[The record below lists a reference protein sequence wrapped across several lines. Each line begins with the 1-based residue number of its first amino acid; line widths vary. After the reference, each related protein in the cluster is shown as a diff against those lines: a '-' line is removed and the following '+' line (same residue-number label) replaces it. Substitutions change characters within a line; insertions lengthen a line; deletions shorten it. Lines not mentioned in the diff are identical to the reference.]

1 MSTILGPQEN
11 ESTTFAAAAEKT
23 STLLSSSPA
32 ETPGRKRTRAAL
44 RAMSLNDGSPEKK
57 DLSARKPVRK
67 VSRASSSGGG
77 SKKGTSGKDV
87 GDSDVEI
94 IVDAKPAVP
103 VAGEEDKENQ
113 MVLDV

>member
-1 MSTILGPQEN
+1 
-11 ESTTFAAAAEKT
+11 
-23 STLLSSSPA
+23 
-32 ETPGRKRTRAAL
+32 
-44 RAMSLNDGSPEKK
+44 MSLNDGSPEKK
-57 DLSARKPVRK
+57 DISARKPVRK
-67 VSRASSSGGG
+67 VSRASSSGG

-94 IVDAKPAVP
+94 IVDAKPSVA